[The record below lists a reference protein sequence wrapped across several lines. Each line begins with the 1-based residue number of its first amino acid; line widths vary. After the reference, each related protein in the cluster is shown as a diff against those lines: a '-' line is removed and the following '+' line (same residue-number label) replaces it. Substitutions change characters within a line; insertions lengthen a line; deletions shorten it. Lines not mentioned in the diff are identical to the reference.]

1 MEYAE
6 FGKTGVRVSRIGFG
20 GAPAGLRN
28 YLREYDP
35 DLPENQ
41 SHIIAAIDAALEAGI
56 NYFDTAA
63 GYGNGKSEELIGY
76 ALKGSRDSVFLASK
90 SKICPPDDL
99 RRSLEQSLE
108 RLQTDRLDFFQLHGT
123 SYTDQHVQQVL
134 HGGVL
139 EQLIRLKEEG
149 LVRFIGFTS
158 EDSNRAVYDFIQC
171 GQFDIMQICYN
182 VLMQHAYDP
191 NRPFGSILE
200 AEKAG
205 LGIAVMRAFTSGVFQ
220 RWMAMVHPE
229 NQFDYTEALIQFVLS
244 NPHVDVALIGMRNA
258 EEVRK
263 NAATCNNTSGRVDI
277 IKMFTYYE

>member
-28 YLREYDP
+28 YLGEYNP
-35 DLPENQ
+35 DLSENNN
-41 SHIIAAIDAALEAGI
+41 HIIGAIDAALEAGI
-56 NYFDTAA
+56 NYFDTAP

-76 ALKGSRDSVFLASK
+76 ALKGSRNSVFLASK
-90 SKICPPDDL
+90 AKICRPDEL
-99 RRSLEQSLE
+99 RRSFEQSLK
-108 RLQTDRLDFFQLHGT
+108 RLQTDRLDFLQLHGT
-123 SYTDQHVQQVL
+123 SYTDQDVQQVL

-139 EQLIRLKEEG
+139 EQMIQFKAEG

-171 GQFDIMQICYN
+171 GHFDIMQICYN
-182 VLMQHAYDP
+182 VFMQHPYDP

-205 LGIAVMRAFTSGVFQ
+205 MGIAAMRAFTSGVFQ

-229 NQFDYTEALIQFVLS
+229 NQFDYTQALIQFVLS

-258 EEVRK
+258 EEVQR
-263 NAATCNNTSGRVDI
+263 NATICDNLSGRVDI
-277 IKMFTYYE
+277 REMFTYY

>member
-20 GAPAGLRN
+20 GAPAGLTN
-28 YLREYDP
+28 YLMQYDP
-35 DLPENQ
+35 HLADNNDR
-41 SHIIAAIDAALEAGI
+41 IIEAIDAALEAGI
-56 NYFDTAA
+56 NYFDTAP
-63 GYGNGKSEELIGY
+63 GYGSGKSEELIGY
-76 ALKGSRDSVFLASK
+76 ALKGSRDKVFLASK
-90 SKICPPDDL
+90 AKLCPPDEL
-99 RRSLEQSLE
+99 RRSLEQSLK
-108 RLQTDRLDFFQLHGT
+108 RLQTDRLDFFQFHGT
-123 SYTDQHVQQVL
+123 SYSDADVRRVREE
-134 HGGVL
+134 GIL
-139 EQLIRLKEEG
+139 EQMIRLKEEG

-182 VLMQHAYDP
+182 ICMQHPYDP

-220 RWMAMVHPE
+220 RWMAMVHPD

-258 EEVRK
+258 DEVRK
-263 NAATCNNTSGRVDI
+263 NVAICDNLSGRVDI
-277 IKMFTYYE
+277 GRMFTYY

>member
-6 FGKTGVRVSRIGFG
+6 YGKTGVKVSRIGFG

-35 DLPENQ
+35 DSRDNNNY
-41 SHIIAAIDAALEAGI
+41 IISAIDAALEAGI
-56 NYFDTAA
+56 NYFDTAP
-63 GYGNGKSEELIGY
+63 GYGSGKSEELIGY
-76 ALKGSRDSVFLASK
+76 ALKGNRSSVFLASK
-90 SKICPPDDL
+90 AKLCHPDEL
-99 RRSLEQSLE
+99 RRSLEQSLK
-108 RLQTDRLDFFQLHGT
+108 RLQTDQLDFFQLHGT
-123 SYTDQHVQQVL
+123 SYADQDVQQII

-139 EQLIRLKEEG
+139 EQMIQLKKEG

-158 EDSNRAVYDFIQC
+158 EDSNRAVYDLIQC

-182 VLMQHAYDP
+182 VIMQHPYDP

-229 NQFDYTEALIQFVLS
+229 NQYDYTEALIQFVLS

-263 NAATCNNTSGRVDI
+263 NAATCDHISGRVDI
-277 IKMFTYYE
+277 RKMFTYY